1 MNSELVG
8 GADIILQMHQNGEII
23 AELEKIGHKS
33 VLLEAQQSKD
43 T

>member
-8 GADIILQMHQNGEII
+8 GADIVLQMHQNGELVS
-23 AELEKIGHKS
+23 ELEKIGHQS
-33 VLLEAQQSKD
+33 ALANTQQSDD